1 MNHWIRA
8 CIAASILT
16 GALFCTTAG
25 AEQPVAESQL
35 RGDVVGVSDGD
46 TLTVLVDKRQVR
58 VRLAYVDAPERGQAF
73 GQKAKQA
80 LADLCI
86 RQRAIVTPV
95 VHDVYGRLVARVQ
108 CADMDAAEAMVRD
121 GFAWVFTKYAP
132 LDAPLYVVEAEAR
145 SARRGL
151 WIDANPKPPWKFR
164 EPFARERLRYQ
175 DGAASAPTD
184 PVESSA
190 SDAACPKG
198 IGARLADGTC
208 PSWDDVVTDLLPPP
222 RRDLKPDKGCGSRGG
237 PGYRNSSGR
246 CAGWDDW

>member
-1 MNHWIRA
+1 MNRWLGT
-8 CIAASILT
+8 CIAARVLAVMLVSP
-16 GALFCTTAG
+16 AAG
-25 AEQPVAESQL
+25 AEGSIAESPLQ
-35 RGDVVGVSDGD
+35 GDVVGISDGD

-58 VRLAYVDAPERGQAF
+58 VRLAYIDAPERGQAF

-86 RQRAIVTPV
+86 RQRAVVTPV

-108 CADMDAAEAMVRD
+108 CADVDAAEAMVRD

-132 LDAPLYVVEAEAR
+132 LDAPLYAVEAEAR

-151 WIDANPKPPWKFR
+151 WIDSNPKPPWKFR
-164 EPFARERLRYQ
+164 EPFARERLRHE
-175 DGAASAPTD
+175 DSAASAPID

-190 SDAACPKG
+190 SDAACPRG

-222 RRDLKPDKGCGSRGG
+222 RRDLKSDKDCGSRGG